1 MELGNEVRTCVSLPG
16 VPAGTIGT
24 VEEIGQLFVVVKF
37 GDGRVGYYAPQ
48 QLEPVPTAD
57 AAGEYASLGFGEE
70 RVPYGSHLC
79 LLPSSKNDLMGTMAR
94 YTAAG
99 FEEREKCFCIFPE
112 EWMPSVQEAMGE
124 GGVDLKDAVASGQLI
139 VRSSAEVYLKPSEFT
154 AEKQLARARKV
165 LASLLP
171 GGRSRAR
178 VFGFAGAELFDVAEW
193 WEYEL
198 RATAVLKASGVLGM
212 CAYQPSGW
220 RTDQWARAEAVHPY
234 VVKGGE
240 VLPGGAA
247 AG

>member
-1 MELGNEVRTCVSLPG
+1 MELDDEVRTCVSLPG

-24 VEEIGQLFVVVKF
+24 VKEIGRLFVVVEF
-37 GDGRVGYYAPQ
+37 GDGRQGYYAPQ
-48 QLEPVPTAD
+48 QLEPAVTPYAAD
-57 AAGEYASLGFGEE
+57 ECAPLGFGGEH
-70 RVPYGSHLC
+70 VAYGSHLC
-79 LLPSSKNDLMGTMAR
+79 MLPSSQDDLIETMAR

-99 FEEREKCFCIFPE
+99 LAAGEKCLCVLPE
-112 EWMPSVQEAMGE
+112 EWMLRMQEVMGE
-124 GGVDLKDAVASGQLI
+124 VGADLNDAVASRQLA
-139 VRSSAEVYLKPSEFT
+139 VRTSAEVYLGPSEFT

-171 GGRSRAR
+171 GGQGRAR
-178 VFGFAGAELFDVAEW
+178 VFGFAGVELFDVAAW

-198 RATAVLKASGVLGM
+198 RATPMLKASGVVGLCG
-212 CAYQPSGW
+212 YQPGGW